1 MCENPSGRGNVGVKF
16 TGGVALDEEE
26 IYESGRRQGR
36 VEGAAVAFGIMG
48 MAEAIRQ
55 RPGLKACPLCLKA
68 SYGWVGIGK
77 DAICI
82 DCSNNGQRASR
93 PTGHPYR

>member
-36 VEGAAVAFGIMG
+36 VEGAAVAFGVIG
-48 MAEAIRQ
+48 MA
-55 RPGLKACPLCLKA
+55 
-68 SYGWVGIGK
+68 IG
-77 DAICI
+77 DPAT
-82 DCSNNGQRASR
+82 DGVDSSRGAEGSLHAPRGARA
-93 PTGHPYR
+93 